1 MTVIDLT
8 ERTAR
13 LIERIETVIVG
24 KHQTVR
30 LTVAGLLCGGHILI
44 EDIPGVGKTM
54 LARALAKALECEFRR
69 IQFTPDLLPADVLG
83 VSIYNQATGQFEFRE
98 GPIFANVVLADEIN
112 RATPK
117 SQSALLEAMEEF
129 QVTVDGRTRE
139 LPRPFFVIA
148 TENPIEYEGTYSLP
162 EAQLDRFL
170 MRVSLGYPSPAD
182 EVDILSRQVKEHPIH
197 RVTPVLSQQEVAE
210 LQDAV
215 RDVAIDDSLKEYAVQ
230 LVDRTRSHA
239 AVQLGASPRGSL
251 ALMRCGQAVAAIAGR
266 TYVIPEDIQSVAHA
280 VLGHRVIVKP
290 EQRIRGVGPEQ
301 VVGEIL
307 RAVDVPI
314 LVEPV

>member
-1 MTVIDLT
+1 MTVTDLT
-8 ERTAR
+8 EKTAR
-13 LIERIETVIVG
+13 LIEQIETVIVG
-24 KHQTVR
+24 KRQTVR

-54 LARALAKALECEFRR
+54 LAKALAKALECEFKR

-129 QVTVDGRTRE
+129 QVTADGRTRE

-182 EVDILSRQVKEHPIH
+182 EVDILTRQVKEHPIH
-197 RVTPVLSQQEVAE
+197 RVTPVLSREDLLD

-215 RDVAIDDSLKEYAVQ
+215 RDVAVDDSLKEYAVQ
-230 LVDRTRSHA
+230 LVDRTRSHP

-251 ALMRCGQAVAAIAGR
+251 GLMRCGQAVAAIAGR
-266 TYVIPEDIQSVAHA
+266 TYVIPEDIQGVAHA
-280 VLGHRVIVKP
+280 VLGHRIIVKP
-290 EQRIRGVGPEQ
+290 EHRIRGLGPEQ
-301 VVGEIL
+301 IVGDIL
-307 RAVDVPI
+307 RSVDVPI
-314 LVEPV
+314 LAEPV

>member
-1 MTVIDLT
+1 MTVPDLT

-13 LIERIETVIVG
+13 LIEQIETVIVG
-24 KHQTVR
+24 KRQTVR

-54 LARALAKALECEFRR
+54 LARALAKALECDFRR

-129 QVTVDGRTRE
+129 QVSVDGRTRE

-197 RVTPVLSQQEVAE
+197 RVSPVLSQDEIVG

-266 TYVIPEDIQSVAHA
+266 TYVIPEDIQGVAHA

-314 LVEPV
+314 LAEAV

>member
-1 MTVIDLT
+1 MTAIDLT

-13 LIERIETVIVG
+13 LIAEIETVIVG
-24 KHQTVR
+24 KRQTVR

-54 LARALAKALECEFRR
+54 LARALARSLHLAFKR

-83 VSIYNQATGQFEFRE
+83 VSVYNQATGKFEFRE

-117 SQSALLEAMEEF
+117 SQAALLEAMEES
-129 QVTVDGRTRE
+129 QVTADGETRE

-170 MRVSLGYPSPAD
+170 MRVSLGYPTPQE

-197 RVTPVLSQQEVAE
+197 RVTPVLTREDVLG

-215 RDVAIDDSLKEYAVQ
+215 RDVAIEDSLKAYAVE
-230 LVDRTRSHA
+230 LVDRTRSHP

-251 ALMRCGQAVAAIAGR
+251 ALMRCGQALAAIEGR
-266 TYVIPEDIQSVAHA
+266 THVIPEDLQAVVYA
-280 VLGHRVIVKP
+280 VLGHRIIVKP
-290 EQRIRGVGPEQ
+290 EQRIRGVSAEQ
-301 VVGEIL
+301 IVGEVL
-307 RAVDVPI
+307 RSVHVPI
-314 LVEPV
+314 LAETV